1 MKNTVMTWYPNH
13 VDKNRVPL
21 NTQTIHESPP
31 EADEKPLSIS
41 PALLN
46 LLSSNTSLPLCTPQ
60 ILTTY
65 LLTFFPTSRIGHDLF
80 AHVTPT
86 KPWRVQD

>member
-1 MKNTVMTWYPNH
+1 MTWYPNH

-41 PALLN
+41 PALPN
-46 LLSSNTSLPLCTPQ
+46 LLSFNTSLPLCMPQ

-80 AHVTPT
+80 VHVTPT
-86 KPWRVQD
+86 KLWRVQD